1 MMPGLSRTLRRLS
14 ATGLIALLV
23 LSAFTRIVS
32 ASLSTEPG
40 VTAADPMPRGALLCP
55 PSDEVSM
62 LLDRIA
68 ARGEALDARE
78 EEAAMREQDVAVAR
92 QEIAASLDALAEAE
106 ARLAERMA
114 QSSTAAESDVG
125 RLVTVYEGMKPKDA
139 ALLFG
144 TMEPAFAAGF
154 LARMEAGAASA
165 IFSNLPPD
173 TAYALS
179 VLMAGRNANAA
190 TE

>member
-1 MMPGLSRTLRRLS
+1 MMAGLSRNLRRLS

-32 ASLSTEPG
+32 ASLSTVSEDAPE
-40 VTAADPMPRGALLCP
+40 APMARGALLCP

-68 ARGEALDARE
+68 ARDEALGARE
-78 EEAAMREQDVAVAR
+78 DAAALREQDVAVAR
-92 QEIAASLDALAEAE
+92 QEIAASLVVLTEAE

-114 QSSTAAESDVG
+114 QSSTAAEGDVG

-154 LARMEAGAASA
+154 LARMDAGAASA